1 MSNLS
6 TRATPPE
13 NSYHFVL
20 HYLKEEK
27 SPAVNV
33 LNRLSLNF
41 TASQLTI
48 RNTQLFERPIIC
60 ASKTF
65 LERSSQ
71 PILQMP
77 GFLTY
82 LKACQS
88 LLTCNTLPQANHLD
102 AIVKTFNQSALA
114 GFAPAQFLMSYFYSI
129 GIHSKNPMDTVK
141 LCVSAAEQNFP
152 PAQLYLGYR
161 FRKGDRGFPQDVAK
175 AEIWFTKAIQ
185 SGLTPSHIELCYFT
199 GKTIYGNPYIQNP
212 TPLPLPQNIL
222 PKAPPKAAP
231 KAAPKAIIQKFVINN
246 PAPARED
253 LSNQLTEAKMQIAL
267 LNEKIRGME
276 AAHSDQIMILN
287 GRIHVL
293 EETLNNRRADDQ
305 ILRWV
310 YEGAHSLPIGPV
322 VIEPQIEELQPA
334 PEPDSNEAPKETSA
348 PQKRH
353 DRPEAR
359 TSKRQRIP
367 SRKKSET

>member
-1 MSNLS
+1 MSDLS
-6 TRATPPE
+6 TKAAKPQHDHSFTL
-13 NSYHFVL
+13 Y
-20 HYLKEEK
+20 YLKDEK
-27 SPAVNV
+27 FPAINV
-33 LNRLSLNF
+33 PNRLSLNF

-48 RNTQLFERPIIC
+48 RNTRLFERPIIC

-71 PILQMP
+71 SILQMP

-88 LLTCNTLPQANHLD
+88 LLTHNTSPQENNLNM
-102 AIVKTFNQSALA
+102 IVKSFNDSAGA
-114 GFAPAQFLMSYFYSI
+114 GFAPAQFMMSYLCRT
-129 GIHSKNPMDTVK
+129 GINGTNPKNAIQ
-141 LCVSAAEQNFP
+141 LCLNAAEQNFP

-161 FRKGDRGFPQDVAK
+161 FRNGDEGFLKDIEKAGMWFAK
-175 AEIWFTKAIQ
+175 AKQ
-185 SGLTPSHIELCYFT
+185 SGLTPTHIEACYFT
-199 GKTIYGNPYIQNP
+199 GKTIYGDPFVKHP
-212 TPLPLPQNIL
+212 TSLPLLQNIT
-222 PKAPPKAAP
+222 PKAAP
-231 KAAPKAIIQKFVINN
+231 KAAPKAGIKQYMIDI
-246 PAPARED
+246 PAPARGD
-253 LSNQLTEAKMQIAL
+253 LSNQLTEAKMQIAA

-287 GRIHVL
+287 GRIHAL

-310 YEGAHSLPIGPV
+310 YEGAHSLPIGPA
-322 VIEPQIEELQPA
+322 VIESQIVELESA

-353 DRPEAR
+353 DCPEAR
-359 TSKRQRIP
+359 TSKRQKTP